1 MDLRSMEYFCAIV
14 EEGQISKAAKRL
26 NLSQPPLS
34 LRLKEIEQ
42 EIGCP
47 LILRSPG
54 VWKVTAEGR
63 LLYNKCRQ
71 ILTHIQGLPESV
83 RNASDQC
90 RGSVRIGIGSHCV
103 SFFQKIVPEL
113 TARYPDISCRTVIAD
128 SPTVERY
135 LQEREVEVA
144 ILRLNLVN
152 NNCNLYNLPRQ
163 RLLAVFS
170 HLVQPPPPEPEIT
183 FSHLADYPL
192 LFSRRWA
199 DSDGFRPIIAAFQS
213 RGQQPKIILDT
224 QMPWLLF
231 ELLYTTPAVA
241 IMPDTEI
248 PQYRPHSFPIRAID
262 HYVRFQPVVAYLQ
275 EAYLSPQANAVIE
288 LLKESWPTPGTWARG

>member
-26 NLSQPPLS
+26 NISQPPLS
-34 LRLKEIEQ
+34 MRLKEIEQ

-47 LILRSPG
+47 LILRAPG
-54 VWKVTAEGR
+54 VWKVTTEGR
-63 LLYNKCRQ
+63 LLYDKCRQ
-71 ILTHIQGLPESV
+71 ILTHVQGLAESV
-83 RNASDQC
+83 RNASDAC

-113 TARYPDISCRTVIAD
+113 ASRYPDISCRTVIAD

-135 LQEREVEVA
+135 LQEREVELA
-144 ILRLNLVN
+144 ILRLNMAN
-152 NNCNLYNLPRQ
+152 NNCNLFNLPGQ
-163 RLLAVFS
+163 RLVAVFS
-170 HLVQPPPPEPEIT
+170 RHVQPPPQEDEIT
-183 FSHLADYPL
+183 FDHLAKYQL

-199 DSDGFRPIIAAFQS
+199 DSEGFRPIVAAFQTRS
-213 RGQQPKIILDT
+213 LKPRIILDT

-248 PQYRPHSFPIRAID
+248 PRYRPHSFPIRAID

-275 EAYLSPQANAVIE
+275 EAYLSPQANAVIA
-288 LLKESWPTPGTWARG
+288 LLKEVWATEL